1 MPEYDIARI
10 IKEAKL
16 GGARKDAQID
26 ACEPFAAALFDALT
40 AVGVQVEVFCASFY
54 VEGARSP
61 KWAHAVVQ
69 SGGVFYDSM
78 GVFNHEIIRARQRT
92 HKNVKTELRFEPDVR
107 EFDERDWTEM
117 HAFCLKKLAKS
128 VKDHAAGKHLELTT

>member
-1 MPEYDIARI
+1 MPAYDIARI

-26 ACEPFAAALFDALT
+26 ACEPFAAALFDVLT
-40 AVGVQVEVFCASFY
+40 AAGIEAKVFAASFF

-69 SGGVFYDSM
+69 SGGIFYDSL
-78 GVFNHEIIRARQRT
+78 GVFNHEIVRARQRT
-92 HKNVKTELRFEPDVR
+92 HKRVQTELHFEPDVR
-107 EFDERDWTEM
+107 DFDERDWTEM
-117 HAFCLKKLAKS
+117 HAFCLKKLTKS
-128 VKDHAAGKHLELTT
+128 MESVVSSG